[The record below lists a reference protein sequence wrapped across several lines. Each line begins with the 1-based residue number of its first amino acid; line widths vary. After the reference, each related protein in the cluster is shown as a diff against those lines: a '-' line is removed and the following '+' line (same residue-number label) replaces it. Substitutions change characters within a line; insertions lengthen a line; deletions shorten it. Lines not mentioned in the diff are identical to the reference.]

1 MELVQVLG
9 VGMKSAMIT
18 ITQGTSEGRV
28 ALSEG
33 QIVYAKAQ
41 ELEGEEAFYAI
52 VSWDEGEFNMHMN
65 VHPPKEN
72 ISMKNDMLLLEGYRR
87 LDENRR

>member
-1 MELVQVLG
+1 
-9 VGMKSAMIT
+9 MIT
-18 ITQGTSEGRV
+18 ITLGTSEGRI

-33 QIVYAKAQ
+33 QIVYAKA
-41 ELEGEEAFYAI
+41 EETEGDEAFYKLLT
-52 VSWDEGEFNMHMN
+52 WEDGEFNMHMN

-72 ISMKNDMLLLEGYRR
+72 ITMKNDMLLLEGFRR